1 MTTWLPSRDGCVAS
15 ITHDARVTLADIIS
29 NRWFDMDPGIN
40 RWLIRLL
47 LREGTDLST
56 VGGDEI
62 PRGTPV
68 YAEASADAI
77 ELQRAMAR
85 NHVWSLFVITSEE
98 ALATVSI
105 LDFALRVDDLMQ
117 AARDPDD
124 VEPMPDTPIRAMKVI
139 PIGDDSAVLVY
150 DYGYGF
156 TIRCSGWL
164 GITAADELT
173 AALEHCLERRPV
185 FIHVDCRT
193 IEWLTSAGI
202 EALLHVARRC
212 HNARVTHQLSLNVDG
227 GRLLHFVPASELG
240 DIRVED
246 SAWGDEIRS

>member
-1 MTTWLPSRDGCVAS
+1 M
-15 ITHDARVTLADIIS
+15 TLADIIS

-56 VGGDEI
+56 VGADEI

-85 NHVWSLFVITSEE
+85 NYVWSLFVIRSEE

-105 LDFALRVDDLMQ
+105 LDFALHVDDLMK
-117 AARDPDD
+117 AARDSDN
-124 VEPMPDTPIRAMKVI
+124 VELPKTPVKAMKAT

-150 DYGYGF
+150 DYGHGF

-164 GITAADELT
+164 GTAAADELT
-173 AALEHCLERRPV
+173 AAFEHCLDKLPV

-193 IEWLTSAGI
+193 IEWITGAGI

-212 HNARVTHQLSLNVDG
+212 HNARVTHQLSLNVHG
-227 GRLLHFVPASELG
+227 GRLLHFAAASELG
-240 DIRVED
+240 DVRVED
-246 SAWGDEIRS
+246 SAWGDTIRS